1 MEGTKTGSLEEKGLG
16 ILWTQKQT
24 QEHRRAMIG
33 GSCTQSVTSRCF
45 VRFAVEHKS
54 KSTSRIIEVS
64 SILMGVE
71 GREGKRTRR
80 GEGGYKDSEIYKTK
94 EETNKDARGLES
106 AK

>member
-1 MEGTKTGSLEEKGLG
+1 
-16 ILWTQKQT
+16 
-24 QEHRRAMIG
+24 
-33 GSCTQSVTSRCF
+33 
-45 VRFAVEHKS
+45 
-54 KSTSRIIEVS
+54 
-64 SILMGVE
+64 MGVE